1 MSSLAW
7 LDFDEAE
14 RQLAQRIMSALHA
27 AQPPR
32 NKPSALHGDQSYVAA
47 HADHQVTQARGLCPG
62 KRDHQQALR
71 P

>member
-1 MSSLAW
+1 MSSRVW
-7 LDFDEAE
+7 FDFDEAE

-32 NKPSALHGDQSYVAA
+32 NKPSALYGDQSHVAA